1 MTLNEVALNQRCRIT
16 GVVQQ
21 SEEIQSRL
29 YALGLYPGI
38 EVEILRYAPVGDPL
52 QIRIGSTLL
61 SVRKQEAGL
70 IEVETDNG

>member
-1 MTLNEVALNQRCRIT
+1 MTLNEVALNQRCKIM
-16 GVVQQ
+16 GVAQQ

-52 QIRIGSTLL
+52 QIRTGTTLL

-70 IEVETDNG
+70 IEVETGNG

>member
-1 MTLNEVALNQRCRIT
+1 MTLNEVALNQRCRIAS
-16 GVVQQ
+16 VAQQ

-38 EVEILRYAPVGDPL
+38 EVEILRCAPVGDPL
-52 QIRIGSTLL
+52 QIRTGSTLL